1 MQALMPTLLSNRH
14 STGHLLS
21 LSMNPPRRS
30 LSPGSNLFLGKR
42 PPATNLHQRL
52 QSQIIPHLTIR
63 GLNPAQNH
71 VLQSSLH
78 PIPMPIRHRLSTDH
92 PHHHPNPIL
101 INIASR
107 VTSPVNLSPGIALLL
122 PRKGTKKP
130 SFNGI
135 PKDKLFL

>member
-1 MQALMPTLLSNRH
+1 MQPLMPTLLRH
-14 STGHLLS
+14 SPSTAHLLS
-21 LSMNPPRRS
+21 LSMNPARRS
-30 LSPGSNLFLGKR
+30 LSPGNNLFLGKR

-52 QSQIIPHLTIR
+52 LSQIIPHLTVR
-63 GLNPAQNH
+63 GPNPAQNH

-78 PIPMPIRHRLSTDH
+78 PIPMAIRHRLSTDH
-92 PHHHPNPIL
+92 LHHHPNPIL

-122 PRKGTKKP
+122 PRKGTKKR
-130 SFNGI
+130 SFDGI